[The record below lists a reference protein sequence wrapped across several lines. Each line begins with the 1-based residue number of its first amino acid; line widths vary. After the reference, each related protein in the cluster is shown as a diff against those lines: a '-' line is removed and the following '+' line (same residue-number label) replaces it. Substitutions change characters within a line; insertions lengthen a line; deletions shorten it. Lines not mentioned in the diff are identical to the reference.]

1 MWCYFLGYAS
11 PLWNKGGR
19 VEDFFDSN
27 CQHGVILGIPCLT
40 NPLAYMYKILYFY
53 FKEVNH
59 CIDLDFSTGFWLWL
73 YTTCSSKILFTYWKK
88 VFIIYI
94 TGSLL
99 IFYARLSFTSKR
111 VMEVEVLADIELL
124 MDQQLD
130 TKRVATGYF
139 CFLCLNDEH
148 RVIPIPSL
156 KVCHKCG

>member
-1 MWCYFLGYAS
+1 M
-11 PLWNKGGR
+11 
-19 VEDFFDSN
+19 EDFFDSN

-59 CIDLDFSTGFWLWL
+59 CIDLDFSTGFCLTL
-73 YTTCSSKILFTYWKK
+73 TVYNSQLKNPVYLLQKMLSYC
-88 VFIIYI
+88 I

-156 KVCHKCG
+156 KVCHKCGWSQ